1 MSAPTDGTELPTGS
15 LDDRSPP
22 LVALCIAMIVVI
34 SVMIVLRFASRLIAE
49 SSPGHFKSLW
59 WDDWTALVSTIF
71 MLVQLVMSLVM
82 FDLGA
87 GKHIWVVPPENVV
100 KILRMLF
107 AVYFIYDIHLAMA
120 KASALFFLARIFP
133 PKASPPWFNNAVI
146 ITHAANAAW
155 FIGIVLGTIFRCKS
169 LRNWNPMLPGKCTD
183 ASVLFMGSAI
193 PSVVI
198 DLAILLIPMP
208 KIWGL
213 KMTPSRKMA
222 VIGIFTLG
230 YCSIVVSLGRLVT
243 VIKMGDDIPRDI
255 TYEAAPTFYWFT
267 IETPAIL
274 ISICIP
280 AILSLCRFLDA
291 LYFKPLASKI
301 SSAWSSQSRGTLMTE
316 QYDNAVSSRMAS
328 SKSKYVTD
336 FELNTSAPNESQSR
350 ICLPSQQ
357 HGHHSVEVTGWE
369 MQGQP
374 PRRQSTND
382 AIRVQQD
389 VEVRASPW

>member
-1 MSAPTDGTELPTGS
+1 MSAPTDGTELPPGS

-34 SVMIVLRFASRLIAE
+34 SVMMVLRFASRLIAE

-59 WDDWTALVSTIF
+59 WDDWTALVSTVF

-82 FDLGA
+82 FDLGS

-133 PKASPPWFNNAVI
+133 PNVSPPWFNNAVI

-155 FIGIVLGTIFRCKS
+155 FIGIVLGTIFQCKS
-169 LRNWNPMLPGKCTD
+169 LRNWHPMLPGKCTD

-213 KMTPSRKMA
+213 KMTPWRKMA
-222 VIGIFTLG
+222 VIGIFTIG

-243 VIKMGDDIPRDI
+243 VIKMGDGIARDI

-301 SSAWSSQSRGTLMTE
+301 SSSWPSQSRGTLMTE
-316 QYDNAVSSRMAS
+316 QYDNAVSSSMAS

-336 FELNTSAPNESQSR
+336 SELNASAPNESQSR

-357 HGHHSVEVTGWE
+357 HGHYSVEVTRWE
-369 MQGQP
+369 MQDQS